1 MAALVSRG
9 VCSEWGGATCLISP
23 PFALGFALSSALGV
37 RSLRALRAE
46 RTAWQRNYQMECRR
60 HDIALRRMES
70 REALAAANI
79 VQLSHAL
86 QDATA
91 QVAQDRAGGLRIG
104 GDLLGRFS
112 WN

>member
-1 MAALVSRG
+1 MTAAHIAL
-9 VCSEWGGATCLISP
+9 ALAA
-23 PFALGFALSSALGV
+23 FAAGFALSSALGV

-46 RTAWQRNYQMECRR
+46 RDAWRRNYQMERRR
-60 HDIALRRMES
+60 HDITQRRMES

-91 QVAQDRAGGLRIG
+91 QAQGARGGPRIG